1 MPQFIGPDQGPSM
14 GRGQRPE
21 VETPTKIHSRIG
33 RLPRPDHHRGQDL
46 VGRDGRVVQFGE
58 EIRQVQCV
66 RGHQVAD
73 LCGNQGRGKG
83 KI

>member
-33 RLPRPDHHRGQDL
+33 RLPGPDHHRGQDL
-46 VGRDGRVVQFGE
+46 VG
-58 EIRQVQCV
+58 
-66 RGHQVAD
+66 
-73 LCGNQGRGKG
+73 
-83 KI
+83 